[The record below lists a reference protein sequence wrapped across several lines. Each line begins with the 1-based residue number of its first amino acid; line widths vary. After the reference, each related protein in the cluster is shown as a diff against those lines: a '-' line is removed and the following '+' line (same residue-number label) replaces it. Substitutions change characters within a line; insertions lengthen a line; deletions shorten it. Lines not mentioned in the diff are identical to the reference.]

1 MVLFLHI
8 NIYIVGTEKYLMD
21 VLQKITIR
29 KIKKKNKKKKQ
40 NKKQPSE
47 KYSPQKRWQIL
58 QLNCQNDGK
67 SRNRIAEKMAN
78 PAIESPLLNLVYI
91 SIGYIIEILKQSEIK
106 RDKDYMKCAKIVNE
120 NNNS

>member
-1 MVLFLHI
+1 M
-8 NIYIVGTEKYLMD
+8 GTEKYLMD

-29 KIKKKNKKKKQ
+29 KIKKK
-40 NKKQPSE
+40 PSE
-47 KYSPQKRWQIL
+47 KYSPQKRWQIP
-58 QLNCQNDGK
+58 QRNRQNDDK

-78 PAIESPLLNLVYI
+78 PATESPLPNLVYI

>member
-1 MVLFLHI
+1 
-8 NIYIVGTEKYLMD
+8 MD

-29 KIKKKNKKKKQ
+29 KIKKKKKKK
-40 NKKQPSE
+40 KKKPSE
-47 KYSPQKRWQIL
+47 KYTDSPQKRWQIP
-58 QLNCQNDGK
+58 QRNRQNDDK

-78 PAIESPLLNLVYI
+78 PATESPLLNLVYI

-106 RDKDYMKCAKIVNE
+106 RDKDYMKCAKRVNE

>member
-29 KIKKKNKKKKQ
+29 KIKKKKKKK
-40 NKKQPSE
+40 KKPSE
-47 KYSPQKRWQIL
+47 KYSPQKRLQIP
-58 QLNCQNDGK
+58 QRNRQNDDK

-78 PAIESPLLNLVYI
+78 PATESPLLNLVYI